1 VKFQNSL
8 VDSPSFACPSLYSPH
23 PPPSNTQVPR
33 AEETADAG
41 ANDQGELAQPLEEVR
56 RYVPTPPPS
65 PGETAAG
72 PRPRK

>member
-1 VKFQNSL
+1 M
-8 VDSPSFACPSLYSPH
+8 
-23 PPPSNTQVPR
+23 PR

-65 PGETAAG
+65 PGEMAAGTAAEEVKEG
-72 PRPRK
+72 KAGSATVT